1 MKTMNGER
9 EKWLYL
15 LSYTQK
21 CHERCCAGC
30 SEPQM
35 ADAAPS
41 LVEDGEKER
50 WLMDMNEQT
59 FFCNLLRFGGDIPR
73 SPWRVASLVVVT

>member
-1 MKTMNGER
+1 
-9 EKWLYL
+9 
-15 LSYTQK
+15 
-21 CHERCCAGC
+21 
-30 SEPQM
+30 M

-59 FFCNLLRFGGDIPR
+59 FFCNSLRFGGDISR
-73 SPWRVASLVVVT
+73 SPLTVLSLAAVT